1 MGCTRGLCGR
11 KSGARLTV
19 SLARPFHHDDR
30 GRLTLTHPFVFSPSL
45 SLLSLR
51 LQMSNGT
58 NGTADVSRQMENL
71 SMGNGAGNGHAKP
84 PRTSVASAVFQLLY
98 VKAAW

>member
-1 MGCTRGLCGR
+1 
-11 KSGARLTV
+11 
-19 SLARPFHHDDR
+19 
-30 GRLTLTHPFVFSPSL
+30 
-45 SLLSLR
+45 
-51 LQMSNGT
+51 MSNGT